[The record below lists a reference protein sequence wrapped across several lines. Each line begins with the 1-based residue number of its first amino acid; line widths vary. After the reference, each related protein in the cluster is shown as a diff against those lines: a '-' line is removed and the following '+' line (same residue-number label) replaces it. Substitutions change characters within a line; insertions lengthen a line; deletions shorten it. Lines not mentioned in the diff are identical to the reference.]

1 LPHFILFYVNGREK
15 FHLVRGNLLEIA
27 ESRRYLKRAMP
38 KRSVVNLL
46 ITGLP
51 GVGKTT
57 LLRRVVEKLN
67 CPAYGFYT
75 SELRESGDRVGFSLT
90 TLSGEEGILSHRD
103 LKSRYR
109 VGKYGVDV
117 RSFEELGVRELERGL
132 ATGSLLVIDEIGK
145 MELFSE
151 RFRRVLLQA
160 MDAPNPV
167 LATVLYKSHPFCD
180 RLKRRGDTELLK
192 IDAGNRERLVDILV
206 ERLAGMIAAGGH
218 P

>member
-1 LPHFILFYVNGREK
+1 VHPCEK
-15 FHLVRGNLLEIA
+15 FHPVRGNLLEIA
-27 ESRRYLKRAMP
+27 ESRRYLARTMA

-57 LLRRVVEKLN
+57 LLRGVVEKLN
-67 CPAYGFYT
+67 CAACGFYT
-75 SELRESGDRVGFSLT
+75 SELREGGDRVGFSLT
-90 TLSGEEGILSHRD
+90 TLSGEEGILSHKD
-103 LKSRYR
+103 FKSPYR

-117 RSFEELGVRELERGL
+117 RGFEELGVRELERGL

-151 RFRRVLLQA
+151 RFSRVLLQA
-160 MDAPNPV
+160 LESPNPV
-167 LATVLYKSHPFCD
+167 LATVLYQSHPFCD

-192 IDAGNRERLVDILV
+192 IDMGNRNQVVDIV
-206 ERLAGMIAAGGH
+206 VKRLAGMVAAGET
-218 P
+218 PIS

>member
-1 LPHFILFYVNGREK
+1 M
-15 FHLVRGNLLEIA
+15 A
-27 ESRRYLKRAMP
+27 
-38 KRSVVNLL
+38 KRSVINLL

-57 LLRRVVEKLN
+57 LLKKVVERLN
-67 CPAYGFYT
+67 RPAHGFYT
-75 SELRESGDRVGFSLT
+75 SELRQGGGRVGFSLT
-90 TLSGEEGILSHRD
+90 TLSGEEGTLSHKD
-103 LKSRYR
+103 FKSPYR

-117 RSFEELGVRELERGL
+117 GSFEELGVRELERGL
-132 ATGSLLVIDEIGK
+132 ATGSLLVIDEIGR

-160 MDAPNPV
+160 LEAPNPV

-192 IDAGNRERLVDILV
+192 IDAGNRDRLVDILV
-206 ERLAGMIAAGGH
+206 KRLAGMIAAGGA
-218 P
+218 PIS